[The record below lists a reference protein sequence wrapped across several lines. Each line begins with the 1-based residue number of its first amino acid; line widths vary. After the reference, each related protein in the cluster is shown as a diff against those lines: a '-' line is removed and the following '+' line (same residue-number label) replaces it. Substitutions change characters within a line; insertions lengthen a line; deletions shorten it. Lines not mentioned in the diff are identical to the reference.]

1 MTEPVPPL
9 QPRKKPQQARSVV
22 TLAAIGEA
30 AIQVL
35 LAEGIER
42 TTTTRVAARA
52 GVSVGSLYQYFPD
65 KRALLAAVLAQHL
78 TSVAMAV
85 EQSCMEQR
93 GGTVA
98 EMAQALVRAY
108 VGAKLEHARAS
119 KALYAIAAGHGGAER
134 VELARERML
143 AAVSGMLATAGDR
156 DFVDPSRHAAIIL
169 GAIAGP
175 VRNLLESNRHV
186 MAADVLQEELVTLA
200 RAYLNAV
207 SAPC

>member
-9 QPRKKPQQARSVV
+9 IPRKKPQQARSAV

-35 LAEGIER
+35 LAEGLER

-65 KRALLAAVLAQHL
+65 KRSLLAAVLAQHL
-78 TSVAMAV
+78 THVAMAV
-85 EQSCMEQR
+85 ERSCAEHR
-93 GGTVA
+93 GGKVA
-98 EMAQALVRAY
+98 DMAQALVHAY

-119 KALYAIAAGHGGAER
+119 QALYAIAAEHGGAER
-134 VELARERML
+134 VEMARERML

-156 DFVDPSRHAAIIL
+156 DFDDPSRYAAILL

-186 MAADVLQEELVTLA
+186 MPGDDLKEELVTLA
-200 RAYLNAV
+200 RAYLLAA
-207 SAPC
+207 STPC

>member
-1 MTEPVPPL
+1 MTDPVPPL
-9 QPRKKPQQARSVV
+9 VHRKKPLQARSAV
-22 TLAAIGEA
+22 TVAAIGEA
-30 AIQVL
+30 AIEVL

-65 KRALLAAVLAQHL
+65 KHSLLAAVLAQHL
-78 TSVAMAV
+78 THVAIAV
-85 EQSCMEQR
+85 ERSCTEHR
-93 GGTVA
+93 GGKVDD
-98 EMAQALVRAY
+98 MAQGLVHAY

-119 KALYAIAAGHGGAER
+119 QALYAIAAEHNGAER
-134 VELARERML
+134 VEMARERML

-156 DFVDPSRHAAIIL
+156 DFTDPSRHAAILL

-186 MAADVLQEELVTLA
+186 MPGDELKEELVTLA
-200 RAYLNAV
+200 RAYLLAA
-207 SAPC
+207 STPC